1 MKVCMVEDKRNISNA
16 KSVYSDKYF
25 LCYILYYVI
34 KIVEI
39 HDVWSR
45 YEDIKFSL
53 TFPLLL
59 YAVAV
64 TAYTYIQ
71 ANNTL
76 TLPHSKYY

>member
-1 MKVCMVEDKRNISNA
+1 MQKAFIMKNI
-16 KSVYSDKYF
+16 

-39 HDVWSR
+39 HDVWST
-45 YEDIKFSL
+45 YEDIKFSR

-71 ANNTL
+71 ANSTL
-76 TLPHSKYY
+76 TLPHSEHY